1 MMKYLFSFIV
11 LYFIYYYY
19 YNAFITRHTFMS

>member
-11 LYFIYYYY
+11 FYFIYYYY